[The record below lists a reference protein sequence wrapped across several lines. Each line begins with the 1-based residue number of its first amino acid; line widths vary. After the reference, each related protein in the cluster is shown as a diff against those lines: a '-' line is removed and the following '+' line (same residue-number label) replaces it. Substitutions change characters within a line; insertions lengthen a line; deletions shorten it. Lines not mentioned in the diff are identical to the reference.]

1 VAEQFNEAF
10 TKLWEDKYHVS
21 VAYTDMIRRVSE
33 KYGPLSIEMKSALH
47 NIDDILQRCLTDIRS
62 KEMTKGVKMN
72 VLVLS
77 DYGITDLDMTTDI
90 NISNYIN
97 MDDVQYLIY
106 SSGYASIVPIALQHA
121 EIIETLSDIK
131 GIDVY
136 LTKRVQEPPIKGADK
151 IPDSLRY
158 GKGDWTQD
166 ILIVAKPS
174 FQITTNPHEKI
185 IPVSN
190 LNDDE
195 LKGGQGYNPNHDEKF
210 YPYIDKRTLRNKALN
225 DSIDD
230 FKRYDKFKWD
240 MRTQAFA
247 MGPDFKKNFKLYD
260 PIETVDFYQLICFL
274 LQIPPEEHEGEWEHI
289 APMLTISSAM
299 PSVLSSNCISIFLLF
314 IPMLLQLF

>member
-1 VAEQFNEAF
+1 MYSHSKYIQLLPIF
-10 TKLWEDKYHVS
+10 T
-21 VAYTDMIRRVSE
+21 
-33 KYGPLSIEMKSALH
+33 
-47 NIDDILQRCLTDIRS
+47 
-62 KEMTKGVKMN
+62 GV
-72 VLVLS
+72 
-77 DYGITDLDMTTDI
+77 TR
-90 NISNYIN
+90 
-97 MDDVQYLIY
+97 YLFF
-106 SSGYASIVPIALQHA
+106 
-121 EIIETLSDIK
+121 
-131 GIDVY
+131 
-136 LTKRVQEPPIKGADK
+136 
-151 IPDSLRY
+151 RY

-247 MGPDFKKNFKLYD
+247 MGP
-260 PIETVDFYQLICFL
+260 
-274 LQIPPEEHEGEWEHI
+274 G
-289 APMLTISSAM
+289 MG
-299 PSVLSSNCISIFLLF
+299 
-314 IPMLLQLF
+314 